1 MYEQYT
7 VAPKS
12 NHSSVH
18 SMSRNISLSH
28 EMIGFL
34 ETRKPCL
41 EIGKLQIRG
50 VGARDWA
57 RESRFSPKV
66 SGFGQRLIWL
76 RLRRRMSYHRYRPL

>member
-50 VGARDWA
+50 VGARITIFPKSFRLRA
-57 RESRFSPKV
+57 APNHRPSRFCSR
-66 SGFGQRLIWL
+66 S
-76 RLRRRMSYHRYRPL
+76 MNE

>member
-50 VGARDWA
+50 VGARITI
-57 RESRFSPKV
+57 FPK
-66 SGFGQRLIWL
+66 SF
-76 RLRRRMSYHRYRPL
+76 RLRAAPNEPST